1 MSMHYL
7 KRSYSILK
15 KISAFRES
23 TLLLLII
30 LLSIIVTIFAPIFF
44 SYTNFTTI
52 LLGISLKAIVGF
64 GMTLLLIAG
73 YIDLTV
79 GATCGLAGAVTAM
92 LISKDW
98 NVELPVWSAILVG
111 IAVGMAIGLFNGFFI
126 VKLNINPFIFTLGG
140 LTLFRSIQF
149 LLTKAYSITNLP
161 EKFTII
167 GQKQFFGIQFPVF
180 LMFAI
185 LLIGDYLL
193 RRSNAGK
200 KLLYIGVNRKS
211 AKLIGINVEKYCML
225 LFIITGALAALAG
238 ILMTSRV
245 GTATIA
251 AGTNLEFEAITA
263 AIVGGA
269 RFNGGKGTIFGT
281 FLGTV
286 LTMLVMNAMAL
297 LSVSIYFQNIIIGLI
312 LIIIV
317 YIDGL
322 ADKSR

>member
-1 MSMHYL
+1 
-7 KRSYSILK
+7 
-15 KISAFRES
+15 
-23 TLLLLII
+23 
-30 LLSIIVTIFAPIFF
+30 
-44 SYTNFTTI
+44 
-52 LLGISLKAIVGF
+52 
-64 GMTLLLIAG
+64 MTLLLIAG

-161 EKFTII
+161 ENFTII
-167 GQKQFFGIQFPVF
+167 GQQQFFGIQFPVF

-185 LLIGDYLL
+185 LLIGDYSL